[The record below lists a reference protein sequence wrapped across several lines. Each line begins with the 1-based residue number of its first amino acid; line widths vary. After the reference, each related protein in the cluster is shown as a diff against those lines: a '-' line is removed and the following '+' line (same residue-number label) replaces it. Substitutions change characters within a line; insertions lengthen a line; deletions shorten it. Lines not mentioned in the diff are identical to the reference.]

1 MIIHSFDGKTPQIG
15 EGTFVAET
23 AAITGDVEIGRDC
36 SVWYSAVIRADGNP
50 VRIGDRVSVQDC
62 ACIHISTGEGGGAT
76 IGSDVIIGHNA
87 TVHAC
92 TVGDRCLIGM
102 GSTILDGAVIGEG
115 AIVAAG
121 AMVLG
126 RTQVGAYEMWAG
138 VPAKMVKQLDPASNP
153 ATVGKGVEEYVS
165 LAGKYLQTLDENL

>member
-1 MIIHSFDGKTPQIG
+1 MGQGPVGKPTLSGQKSQ
-15 EGTFVAET
+15 EALLLRL
-23 AAITGDVEIGRDC
+23 A
-36 SVWYSAVIRADGNP
+36 
-50 VRIGDRVSVQDC
+50 
-62 ACIHISTGEGGGAT
+62 
-76 IGSDVIIGHNA
+76 DVIIGHNA